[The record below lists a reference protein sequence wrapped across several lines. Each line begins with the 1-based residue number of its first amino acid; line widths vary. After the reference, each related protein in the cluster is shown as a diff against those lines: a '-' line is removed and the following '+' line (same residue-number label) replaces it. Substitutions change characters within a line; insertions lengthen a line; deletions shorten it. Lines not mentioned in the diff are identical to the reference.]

1 MDDRESTPGDQLAAA
16 IKQSAGVVGGAVGSG
31 PVVETA
37 GVATSMPRRHHE
49 IPNQQ
54 QPGERLPPIDH
65 ELQCKLLEARQAAEQ
80 HRVTAAHFA
89 RMANEM
95 LTAWGNHR
103 DVLDEADRMIAISS
117 RHSTDMI
124 RHRNRALELQQEIEA
139 EVNKVTQPA

>member
-1 MDDRESTPGDQLAAA
+1 
-16 IKQSAGVVGGAVGSG
+16 
-31 PVVETA
+31 
-37 GVATSMPRRHHE
+37 
-49 IPNQQ
+49 
-54 QPGERLPPIDH
+54 
-65 ELQCKLLEARQAAEQ
+65 
-80 HRVTAAHFA
+80 
-89 RMANEM
+89 MANEM